1 MRVRTVRPR
10 GIRNN
15 NPLNIRRSAAQW
27 RGLAPRQND
36 PSFCVFVDMGH
47 GLRAAFLLLH
57 TYTTRYGLTTLR
69 QVIARWAPPP
79 ENDTATY
86 LLFVSRQTGCAPDRP
101 LPPMMPHEAFWPRL
115 VEAMA
120 QEECGKD
127 VFDRGLLQRGQVEK
141 VYERLVA
148 ARECS

>member
-1 MRVRTVRPR
+1 MRPR

-15 NPLNIRRSAAQW
+15 NPLNIRRSAARW
-27 RGLAPRQND
+27 RGLSPRQSD
-36 PSFCVFVDMGH
+36 PSFCVFTDMDH

-79 ENDTATY
+79 ENDMATY
-86 LLFVSRQTGCAPDRP
+86 LFFVCHQTGCAPDRP
-101 LPPMMPHEAFWPRL
+101 LPPMLPGEPFWPRL

-120 QEECGKD
+120 QEECCKD
-127 VFDRGLLQRGQVEK
+127 VFVRGLLQRERVER

-148 ARECS
+148 AREFS